1 MKILSPKFMVWLSPF
16 MLLALVMTLPFSS
29 CSNQDKRGRWPLP
42 EKELKS
48 LEKTIKNSRKYA
60 QLSEERADSI
70 KKVLDK
76 KGNSVQRKL
85 ELLREIASYYRPRM
99 ADSSLVYA
107 NKAYNLAVT
116 YGDTREINRAL
127 LSVADALSASG
138 YFSASVSIYDS
149 ISTVGASSEWMIRY
163 WTTGRQMYSNMC
175 NYIGEGKG
183 MYEMYQTK
191 EDLCRDSLIVYL
203 PKDDPFRIFLVSGIN
218 INNGKDVIAREELEK
233 VLKRAH
239 KGSQIYG
246 MTAFQLSQTYR
257 RTDHSK
263 YAAYLAMAAESDIMG
278 GITDGFALP
287 SLAEWLYQERHYQEA
302 FRYINFAINDANRG
316 SARMRLVN
324 ISSMVPGI
332 DEAYRDEINTSLSEF
347 TLYAVMVSIILIG
360 LIVFLALILKE
371 MRKRRAEH
379 SQLASLSKVK
389 DRYIR
394 DFIGLCSAYSEK
406 YDQLAKTVQ
415 RKVTAGQSQDLL
427 KLVKYGKASESENE
441 EFYETIDRV
450 FLTLYPQFI
459 PQINTLLL
467 PEEQFEYDEESTTL
481 TPELR
486 IYGFVRLGVTESN
499 KIAKILNYS
508 SNTVYSYRNRMRNKA
523 INRDTFDDE
532 VTKIDQEEKNDAWGI

>member
-1 MKILSPKFMVWLSPF
+1 MKIISPKFLIWISPVV
-16 MLLALVMTLPFSS
+16 LLALVMTLPFSS
-29 CSNQDKRGRWPLP
+29 CSDRDKRGRWPLP
-42 EKELKS
+42 ENELKS
-48 LEKTIKNSRKYA
+48 LEKTIRNAEKYA
-60 QLSEERADSI
+60 KISEERADSLKYI
-70 KKVLDK
+70 LHK
-76 KGNSVQRKL
+76 KGLSLSRRL
-85 ELLREIASYYRPRM
+85 EVLRELAAYYRPRM
-99 ADSSLVYA
+99 ADSALVYA
-107 NKAYNLAVT
+107 NKAHDLAVT
-116 YGDTREINRAL
+116 YGDTREINRGL

-138 YFSASVSIYDS
+138 YFSAAVSTYDS
-149 ISTVGASSEWMIRY
+149 ISTAGASREGMITY
-163 WTTGRQMYSNMC
+163 WTVGRQLYSNMC

-183 MYEMYQTK
+183 LYERYQAQ
-191 EDLCRDSLIVYL
+191 EDECRDSLIANL
-203 PKDDPFRIFLVSGIN
+203 PKESPFRTFLASGVS
-218 INNGKDVIAREELEK
+218 INNGKDVIAREELES
-233 VLKRAH
+233 VMKRVH
-239 KGSQIYG
+239 KGSQMYG
-246 MTAFQLSQTYR
+246 MTAFQLAQTYR
-257 RTDHSK
+257 RTDHTR

-302 FRYINFAINDANRG
+302 FKYINFAINDANRG

-324 ISSMVPGI
+324 ISSMVPDI
-332 DEAYRDEINTSLSEF
+332 DEAYREEINTSLSEF
-347 TLYAVMVSIILIG
+347 ALYAVMVSIILIG
-360 LIVFLALILKE
+360 LIIFLALIVKE

-415 RKVTAGQSQDLL
+415 RKVTAGQAQDLL

-459 PQINTLLL
+459 PQINTLLRQ
-467 PEEQFEYDEESTTL
+467 EEQFTYDPESSTL

-523 INRDTFDDE
+523 LDRDAFDDE
-532 VTKIDQEEKNDAWGI
+532 VARIDQEENNDEWGI